1 MIPPP
6 PRELP
11 HNGDVSKDDETRG
24 GFSIR
29 DDRDMIDEV
38 MGAEPMRA
46 DQALSVPEDAHQ
58 RAATTPPLKE
68 DGEELGELLQEAEG
82 ESIDRADVI
91 GEGARWFAGW
101 CLRFLIV
108 CAALFV
114 AFTALGKVWA
124 GLLPVLLA
132 LIVATVLGPPA
143 AFLIR
148 HKWPAALAALVS
160 LLGAIGIVSG
170 VIALIAPTV
179 RSQLPHLKEQFT
191 SGIVELQSVLQGPP
205 FNVEDEQ
212 LLDLLDQA
220 TNWMQ
225 ERSGD
230 IANTVFQG
238 ISVVGSVTVTL
249 VVMLVLTFFFI
260 KDGRHFLPWLRS
272 ITGRRLGWH
281 LTEVMTRS
289 WDTLGGFIRTQ
300 ALVSLIDAVFI
311 GLGLWLLDVP
321 LALVLAVITFFAGF
335 IPIVGAFTAGFIAV
349 VVALVANGLTTAILV
364 LVLIVVVQQV
374 EGNILSPMLQS
385 KAMNLHAA
393 IVLLSVTLG
402 GTLFGIVG
410 AFLAVPVAAVIA
422 VWLRYMGDLTD
433 LRTGDKTAADI
444 KFATEAGSI
453 SGLQTEA
460 AGRAMRDRLA
470 MLRLGGGDK
479 SSAKGSV
486 GETGTGS
493 GADDDFARA
502 EAAPATTASAND
514 PLSGGSGDGPATT
527 AFGRISNA
535 VTGRFRRH

>member
-1 MIPPP
+1 MG
-6 PRELP
+6 ELP

-38 MGAEPMRA
+38 MGAEPMRV

-179 RSQLPHLKEQFT
+179 RSQLPHLKDQFT

-205 FNVEDEQ
+205 FNIKDEQ

-220 TNWMQ
+220 TNWLQ

-230 IANTVFQG
+230 IANT
-238 ISVVGSVTVTL
+238 GS
-249 VVMLVLTFFFI
+249 
-260 KDGRHFLPWLRS
+260 
-272 ITGRRLGWH
+272 
-281 LTEVMTRS
+281 
-289 WDTLGGFIRTQ
+289 
-300 ALVSLIDAVFI
+300 
-311 GLGLWLLDVP
+311 
-321 LALVLAVITFFAGF
+321 
-335 IPIVGAFTAGFIAV
+335 
-349 VVALVANGLTTAILV
+349 
-364 LVLIVVVQQV
+364 
-374 EGNILSPMLQS
+374 
-385 KAMNLHAA
+385 
-393 IVLLSVTLG
+393 
-402 GTLFGIVG
+402 
-410 AFLAVPVAAVIA
+410 
-422 VWLRYMGDLTD
+422 
-433 LRTGDKTAADI
+433 
-444 KFATEAGSI
+444 
-453 SGLQTEA
+453 
-460 AGRAMRDRLA
+460 RASA
-470 MLRLGGGDK
+470 
-479 SSAKGSV
+479 SSA
-486 GETGTGS
+486 
-493 GADDDFARA
+493 
-502 EAAPATTASAND
+502 AS
-514 PLSGGSGDGPATT
+514 PSPSW
-527 AFGRISNA
+527 
-535 VTGRFRRH
+535 